1 MPRIFLN
8 ALPWIAGSWLLVP
21 VIAFAQPASTEPV
34 LSLSKGSGQGYPN
47 KPVRMILPFAAG
59 GASDVVVR
67 IVANKLPE
75 FLNQQV
81 VIDNRAGAG
90 GLIGTELAA
99 GAIADGY
106 TLLATGTPHVIIPN
120 LYKKLQ
126 FDVLKDFAPI
136 MQIATQPYAL
146 TVHPSL
152 GVHTVKEL
160 IALAQ
165 KQPGKINYASS
176 GNGGAQH
183 LFQAM
188 FVSMAHINMVHVP
201 YKGSGQVRADLLGGQ
216 IAVSCVGISSIL
228 NNHKAGQVRIIAVTS
243 AKRSPELPDVP
254 SIAETLPGYDAQLWV
269 GLLAPRG
276 TPAAAINRIHR
287 DVTALLQQAD
297 VKAAYERAG
306 SYVVATNPTA
316 FGEYLKLEFAKWGK
330 VVRDVKAQVN

>member
-1 MPRIFLN
+1 MQHVFAN
-8 ALPWIAGSWLLVP
+8 ALWWMV
-21 VIAFAQPASTEPV
+21 
-34 LSLSKGSGQGYPN
+34 GSGLLAPAAAVAQIATTDAGQSYPT

-59 GASDVVVR
+59 GASDVVIR
-67 IVANKLPE
+67 IVANRMPE
-75 FLNQQV
+75 LLKQQV

-99 GAIADGY
+99 HAIPDGY
-106 TLLATGTPHVIIPN
+106 TLLATATPHVIIPN
-120 LYKKLQ
+120 LYKKV
-126 FDVLKDFAPI
+126 DYDPIKDFAPI
-136 MQIATQPYAL
+136 MQMGTQPYAL

-188 FVSMAHINMVHVP
+188 FVSMAKINMIHVP
-201 YKGSGQVRADLLGGQ
+201 YKGSAQVRSDLLGGQ
-216 IAVSCVGISSIL
+216 IPISCVGIASII
-228 NNHKAGQVRIIAVTS
+228 NNHKAGQVRIIGVTS

-254 SIAETLPGYDAQLWV
+254 SIAETVPGYDAQLWV

-276 TPAAAINRIHR
+276 TPATVISRIHR
-287 DVTALLQQAD
+287 DVSTLLQQAE
-297 VKAAYERAG
+297 VKAAYDRAG
-306 SYVVATNPTA
+306 TYVVSTDPRA
-316 FGEYLKLEFAKWGK
+316 FGDYIKVEFAKWGK
-330 VVRDVKAQVN
+330 VVRDVNAQVN

>member
-1 MPRIFLN
+1 
-8 ALPWIAGSWLLVP
+8 
-21 VIAFAQPASTEPV
+21 
-34 LSLSKGSGQGYPN
+34 
-47 KPVRMILPFAAG
+47 MILPFAAG

-67 IVANKLPE
+67 IVATRLPE
-75 FLNQQV
+75 LLNQQV

-90 GLIGTELAA
+90 GLIGTETAA
-99 GAIADGY
+99 HAIPDGY
-106 TLLATGTPHVIIPN
+106 TLLATATPHVIIPN
-120 LYKKLQ
+120 LYQKVTY
-126 FDVLKDFAPI
+126 DAVKDFAPI
-136 MQIATQPYAL
+136 MQIGTQPYAL

-152 GVHTVKEL
+152 GVHSVREL

-188 FVSMAHINMVHVP
+188 FVSMARIDMVHIP

-216 IAVSCVGISSIL
+216 IAISCLGISSII

-254 SIAETLPGYDAQLWV
+254 SIAETVPGYDAQLWI

-276 TPAAAINRIHR
+276 TPAAAISRIHR
-287 DVTALLQQAD
+287 EVSALLQRED
-297 VKAAYERAG
+297 TKVAYDRAG
-306 SYVVATNPTA
+306 TYVVATDPAA
-316 FGEYLKLEFAKWGK
+316 FGEYLKVEFAKWGK
-330 VVRDVKAQVN
+330 VVRDVNAQVN

>member
-1 MPRIFLN
+1 MQRSFLTAVPWLAGGLLLSAPV
-8 ALPWIAGSWLLVP
+8 AL
-21 VIAFAQPASTEPV
+21 AQP
-34 LSLSKGSGQGYPN
+34 YPN

-59 GASDVVVR
+59 GAADVVVR
-67 IVANKLPE
+67 IVANRLPE
-75 FLNQQV
+75 LLKQQV

-99 GAIADGY
+99 TAIADGY
-106 TLLATGTPHVIIPN
+106 TLLATGTPHVIAPN
-120 LYKKLQ
+120 LYKKVA
-126 FDVLKDFAPI
+126 FDAIKDFAPI
-136 MQIATQPYAL
+136 MQIASQPYAL

-152 GVHTVKEL
+152 GVHSIKEL

-188 FVSMAHINMVHVP
+188 FVSMAKIDMVHIP

-216 IAVSCVGISSIL
+216 IAVSCVGISSII

-254 SIAETLPGYDAQLWV
+254 SIAETLPGYDALLWV

-276 TPAAAINRIHR
+276 TPEVAIKRIHR
-287 DVTALLQQAD
+287 DVTTLLQQAD
-297 VKAAYERAG
+297 VKSAYERAG
-306 SYVVATNPTA
+306 SYVAATDPAA
-316 FGEYLKLEFAKWGK
+316 FGAYLKLEFAKWGK
-330 VVRDVKAQVN
+330 VVRDVNAQVN

>member
-1 MPRIFLN
+1 MQYIFHRSRWWL
-8 ALPWIAGSWLLVP
+8 AGASLLASTIAV
-21 VIAFAQPASTEPV
+21 AQP
-34 LSLSKGSGQGYPN
+34 YPN
-47 KPVRMILPFAAG
+47 KPVRMLLPFAAG

-67 IVANKLPE
+67 IVANRLPE
-75 FLNQQV
+75 LLGQQV

-99 GAIADGY
+99 HAIPDGY
-106 TLLATGTPHVIIPN
+106 TLLATGTPHVIVPN
-120 LYKKLQ
+120 LYKNVS
-126 FDVLKDFAPI
+126 FHPVDDFAPI
-136 MQIATQPYAL
+136 MQIGSQPYGL

-152 GVHTVKEL
+152 GVHSVKEL

-188 FVSMAHINMVHVP
+188 FVSMAKIDMVHVP
-201 YKGSGQVRADLLGGQ
+201 YKGSSQVRSDILGGQ
-216 IAVSCVGISSIL
+216 IPVTCVGIASII
-228 NNHKAGQVRIIAVTS
+228 NNHKAGQVRIIGVTS

-254 SIAETLPGYDAQLWV
+254 AIAETLPGYDAQLWV

-276 TPAAAINRIHR
+276 TPVAAISRLHR
-287 DVTALLQQAD
+287 DVTTLLQQAE
-297 VKAAYERAG
+297 VKAAYDRAG
-306 SYVVATNPTA
+306 TYVVATDPKA
-316 FGEYLKLEFAKWGK
+316 FCEYLRIENAKWGK

>member
-1 MPRIFLN
+1 MGCL
-8 ALPWIAGSWLLVP
+8 AA
-21 VIAFAQPASTEPV
+21 AAACAQPAA
-34 LSLSKGSGQGYPN
+34 GGAGQAYPN

-67 IVANKLPE
+67 IVANRLPE
-75 FLNQQV
+75 LLNQQV
-81 VIDNRAGAG
+81 VIDNRSGAG
-90 GLIGTELAA
+90 GLIGTEIAA
-99 GAIADGY
+99 HAIADGY

-120 LYKKLQ
+120 LYKKVP
-126 FDVLKDFAPI
+126 FDAIADFAPI
-136 MQIATQPYAL
+136 MQIGAQPYAL

-152 GVHTVKEL
+152 GVHTLKEL

-188 FVSMAHINMVHVP
+188 FVSMAHINMIHVP

-243 AKRSPELPDVP
+243 AKRSPELPDIP

-276 TPAAAINRIHR
+276 TPTAAINRIHR
-287 DVTALLQQAD
+287 DVTTLLQRAD

-306 SYVVATNPTA
+306 SYVVGTDPVA
-316 FGEYLKLEFAKWGK
+316 FGDYLKIEFAKWGK
-330 VVRDVKAQVN
+330 VVREVQAQVN